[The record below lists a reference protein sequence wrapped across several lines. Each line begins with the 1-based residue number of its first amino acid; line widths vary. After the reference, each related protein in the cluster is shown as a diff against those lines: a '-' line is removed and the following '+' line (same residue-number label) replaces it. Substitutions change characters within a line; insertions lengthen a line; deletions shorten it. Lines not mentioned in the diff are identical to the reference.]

1 MRREQNV
8 GTVERVIRIVGG
20 GGIALVGLIGLALF
34 IEGIGGLLLGLA
46 FVALLLL
53 GVDFV
58 VTGVTGYCPLY
69 HRFGL
74 STARHSPHHVA

>member
-8 GTVERVIRIVGG
+8 GVVERVIRIVGG
-20 GGIALVGLIGLALF
+20 GVVALVGLVGLVLF
-34 IEGIGGLLLGLA
+34 IEGLGNLLLGLA

-69 HRFGL
+69 HRLGL
-74 STARHSPHHVA
+74 STAHHKPNHG

>member
-8 GTVERVIRIVGG
+8 GVIERGFRIVGG
-20 GGIALVGLIGLALF
+20 GVAALVGLVGLVLF
-34 IEGIGGLLLGLA
+34 IEGAGSILLGLA

-53 GVDFV
+53 GADFF

-69 HRFGL
+69 HRLGI
-74 STARHSPHHVA
+74 STAHHAPHQG

>member
-8 GTVERVIRIVGG
+8 GRVERGIRIAGG
-20 GGIALVGLIGLALF
+20 AAAALVGLVGLAFF
-34 IEGIGGLLLGLA
+34 IEGAANLLLALA

-69 HRFGL
+69 HRLGF
-74 STARHSPHHVA
+74 STAHHTPQQG